1 MSLQKNKMGVKSK
14 QIFFCSQCGHES
26 PKWLGK
32 CPACNEWNTFVEHSI
47 IKNKNVKI
55 SNTFEVK
62 HAKRIHEI
70 NTDESIR
77 IDTKSVELNRILGGG
92 MVPGSVILIA
102 GEPGIGKSTLM
113 LQFAL
118 RIKSITS
125 LYVSGEESE
134 SQIKLRANRI
144 GGKGEACLLL
154 CDNSLENIIQ
164 QIKQHKPN
172 IVIIDSIQTLQ
183 SESIDSFAGSIT
195 QVRGCASQLIQIA
208 KEENITVF
216 FIGHINKEG
225 AIAGPK
231 ILEHMVDTVLL
242 FEGEANHPYRIVR
255 SIKNRFGSTSE
266 IGIFEMKQDGLKEI
280 TNPLEILITEES
292 KDVSG
297 TCIASTIEGIRPFML
312 EVQALVS
319 SSTNNFP
326 QRLSNGYELKR
337 LSLILAVIEKR
348 LNIKMYHRDVF
359 LNIVGG
365 IKSSDPAI
373 DLAVVFAILSST
385 FDKPI
390 PKTTCYAGEVG
401 LNGEI
406 RPVQKIEQRLGEA
419 EKMGFKKIIISKYGL
434 KGINLSKYKIKIV
447 TVGNLIEFN
456 ENIFEP

>member
-1 MSLQKNKMGVKSK
+1 MSAKIK
-14 QIFFCSQCGHES
+14 QVFFCNNCGYES

-32 CPACNEWNTFVEHSI
+32 CPSCGEWNSFIEHKISQ
-47 IKNKNVKI
+47 NKNNKTH
-55 SNTFEVK
+55 SLKDTK
-62 HAKRIHEI
+62 QAKRLDEIQADENLRI
-70 NTDESIR
+70 NTKSI
-77 IDTKSVELNRILGGG
+77 ELNRVLGGG
-92 MVPGSVILIA
+92 MVTGSVILIA

-118 RIKSITS
+118 RVKSIKS

-134 SQIKLRANRI
+134 SQIKLRANRLD
-144 GGKGEACLLL
+144 GKAESCLLL
-154 CDNSLENIIQ
+154 CDTSFENIIS
-164 QIKQHKPN
+164 QIKQHKPD
-172 IVIIDSIQTLQ
+172 IVIIDSIQTIH
-183 SESIDSFAGSIT
+183 SENIDSYPGSIT
-195 QVRGCASQLIQIA
+195 QVRECTAQLIRIA
-208 KEENITVF
+208 KEENLTVF
-216 FIGHINKEG
+216 IIGHINKEG

-242 FEGEANHPYRIVR
+242 FEGEASHPYRIVR

-266 IGIFEMKQDGLKEI
+266 IGIFEMKQNGLKEI
-280 TNPLEILITEES
+280 TNPSEILITEET
-292 KDVSG
+292 KDLSG
-297 TCIASTIEGIRPFML
+297 ASIASTIEGIRPIMI

-348 LNIKMYHRDVF
+348 LNIKMHHRDVF
-359 LNIVGG
+359 INIVGG

-373 DLAVVFAILSST
+373 DLAVVFSILSST

-390 PKTTCYAGEVG
+390 PKTTCFAGEIG

-406 RPVQKIEQRLGEA
+406 RPVQRIEQRLSEA

-434 KGINLSKYKIKIV
+434 KGINLSKYNINIV
-447 TVGNLIEFN
+447 TVGNLKEFN
-456 ENIFEP
+456 ENIFES

>member
-1 MSLQKNKMGVKSK
+1 MATKTK
-14 QIFFCSQCGHES
+14 QVFFCNQCGYES

-32 CPACNEWNTFVEHSI
+32 CPSCGEWNSFLEHNIAQNKKTKSNSI
-47 IKNKNVKI
+47 QETKQVKKI
-55 SNTFEVK
+55 YE
-62 HAKRIHEI
+62 IH
-70 NTDESIR
+70 TDENIR
-77 IDTKSVELNRILGGG
+77 IDTKSIELNRVLGGG

-118 RIKSITS
+118 RVKSITS

-134 SQIKLRANRI
+134 SQIKLRANRL

-154 CDNSLENIIQ
+154 CDTSLENIIH

-183 SESIDSFAGSIT
+183 SENIESYAGSVT
-195 QVRGCASQLIQIA
+195 QVRGCTAQLIQLA

-216 FIGHINKEG
+216 IIGHINKEG
-225 AIAGPK
+225 VIAGPK

-266 IGIFEMKQDGLKEI
+266 IGIFEMKQEGLKEI
-280 TNPLEILITEES
+280 TNPSEILITEES
-292 KDVSG
+292 KDLSG
-297 TCIASTIEGIRPFML
+297 TCIASTIEGIRPFMI

-359 LNIVGG
+359 INIAGG

-373 DLAVVFAILSST
+373 DLAVVFSILSST

-390 PKTTCYAGEVG
+390 PKTTCFAGEIG

-406 RPVQKIEQRLGEA
+406 RPVQKIEQRLSEA

-434 KGINLSKYKIKIV
+434 KGINLSKFKINIV
-447 TVGNLIEFN
+447 TVGNLKEFN
-456 ENIFEP
+456 ENIFESY